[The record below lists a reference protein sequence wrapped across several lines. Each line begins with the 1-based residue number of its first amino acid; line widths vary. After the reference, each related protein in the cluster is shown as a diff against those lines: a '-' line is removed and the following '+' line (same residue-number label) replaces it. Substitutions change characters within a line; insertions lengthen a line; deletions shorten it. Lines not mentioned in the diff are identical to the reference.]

1 MPRRLKP
8 NPQIPTYEL
17 VAVIRKGGKSPIR
30 HEAWRYYS
38 ILDTLRWY
46 GVDRDTAMD
55 VAKWCGRAHEEL
67 SQTLTNGIKEEDIT
81 VTLER
86 GK

>member
-8 NPQIPTYEL
+8 KPQIPTVEL

-46 GVDRDTAMD
+46 GLDLEQANEI
-55 VAKWCGRAHEEL
+55 AKWCGRTHE
-67 SQTLTNGIKEEDIT
+67 QLTKIAGDIS

>member
-1 MPRRLKP
+1 MPRQIKP
-8 NPQIPTYEL
+8 KPQIPTDEL
-17 VAVIRKGGKSPIR
+17 IAVIRKGNKSPIR

-46 GVDRDTAMD
+46 GVSLEEAKEI
-55 VAKWCGRAHEEL
+55 AKWCGRTHQQL
-67 SQTLTNGIKEEDIT
+67 MKITGDIS

-86 GK
+86 GNTEQ